1 MLPSRWPCRNGSAP
15 ERTQV
20 PKLICF
26 PSPFAGVESDE
37 IKDLLSPFICQLPG
51 GGKRAKPAT
60 KLCLCVCM
68 TVEGPQCLQGLER
81 PPSDPSALSPFPFS
95 SGPVGRNPTRWSKI
109 TLSER
114 RFRPNGRFGGLGT
127 TRGESKSASKMASN
141 PIPNFI
147 RGSWLNPS
155 HPCLHLGNPDS
166 SESVET
172 LVVFFEACAA

>member
-1 MLPSRWPCRNGSAP
+1 MRWEKSQTGHQAEFVC
-15 ERTQV
+15 V
-20 PKLICF
+20 C
-26 PSPFAGVESDE
+26 V
-37 IKDLLSPFICQLPG
+37 
-51 GGKRAKPAT
+51 
-60 KLCLCVCM
+60 CVCM
-68 TVEGPQCLQGLER
+68 SEEGPQCLQGLER

-127 TRGESKSASKMASN
+127 IRGESKSASKMASN

-155 HPCLHLGNPDS
+155 HPCPHLDTDS

-172 LVVFFEACAA
+172 LVVFRSLCGVTTETEMCKCPLGRAIKALMSPVPYSVQSRPQGAVGMM